1 MSRRRTLLTAVVAAL
16 AATVLAT
23 ASGPSGAGAQT
34 EGGAPALTTVATLNS
49 PIAMATRAG
58 TDDLYVAQRNG
69 IVRRLAVSGDTVTR
83 VGGQVANISAL
94 TEPSG
99 ERGLFGLAFNP
110 AGTKLY
116 LHFTNNA
123 GDTRLVEFRMSAN
136 GTGNTVIGSSRRT
149 VLALDQPFPNHN
161 GGTVTFGPDNRLY
174 LALGDGGSGGDP
186 FNNGQNRGVL
196 LGKILRINP
205 NRAGRQTYTS
215 PGTNPFAGAVPGRA
229 EIWLYGV
236 RNPWRISFDPATGD
250 LYVADVGQNAVE
262 EVTVLDADDSGRN
275 AGRGANLGWRRMEG
289 DQPFTGTEPADHTG
303 PTVTYTHDAGRCS
316 VTGGYVYRGD
326 DVPAYDGRYFYG
338 DFCTGE
344 IFWFTAVDGVLTSG
358 PTLLGTSVPA
368 ITLQSF
374 GQGADGELY
383 VLLSDGTVRRL
394 GTT

>member
-1 MSRRRTLLTAVVAAL
+1 MSRRRTLLAVVVAAL
-16 AATVLAT
+16 AATALAT
-23 ASGPSGAGAQT
+23 AGGPSGAGAQT
-34 EGGAPALTTVATLNS
+34 EGGAPLFTTVAMVND
-49 PIAMATRAG
+49 PIAMATRSG

-69 IVRRLAVSGDTVTR
+69 VVRRLAVVGDTVTLAP
-83 VGGQVANISAL
+83 GQVANVSAL
-94 TEPSG
+94 TEPNG

-110 AGTKLY
+110 TGTKLY

-136 GTGNTVIGSSRRT
+136 GTGNTVIASSRRT
-149 VLALDQPFPNHN
+149 VLALAQPFPNHN

-205 NRAGRQTYTS
+205 NASGGQAYTS
-215 PGTNPFAGAVPGRA
+215 PGSNPFAGAVPGRA

-236 RNPWRISFDPATGD
+236 RNPWRISFDTATGD

-262 EVTVLDADDSGRN
+262 EVTVLDADGDGLN

-289 DQPFTGTEPADHTG
+289 DQPFNGTEPANHTAPLVTYDHTA
-303 PTVTYTHDAGRCS
+303 DRCS
-316 VTGGYVYRGD
+316 VTGGYVYRGN
-326 DVPAYDGRYFYG
+326 DVPAYDGRYVYG

-344 IFWFTAVDGVLTSG
+344 VFYVTTLDGALTGG
-358 PTLLGTSVPA
+358 PTAFGPDFPPF
-368 ITLQSF
+368 TLQSF
-374 GQGADGELY
+374 GQGADGEVY
-383 VLLSDGTVRRL
+383 ALLGDGTIRRL